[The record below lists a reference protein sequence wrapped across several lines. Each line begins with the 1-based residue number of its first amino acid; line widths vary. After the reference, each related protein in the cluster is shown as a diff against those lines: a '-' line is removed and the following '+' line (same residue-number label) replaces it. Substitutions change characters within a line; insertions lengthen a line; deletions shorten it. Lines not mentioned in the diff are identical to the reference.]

1 MRRTAVSFITMAG
14 TALTLS
20 ACGLADSRT
29 PLPLPEFMRVKP
41 SDPPPLEQPPDVRR
55 MVREKLDQVFVAQ
68 SNPQNVRVSEPRPA
82 LRGLGWSACVK
93 AELVSATGKPLGEE
107 TYRISI
113 NSGVIIDRW
122 RALPEDNCASET
134 YQPI

>member
-1 MRRTAVSFITMAG
+1 MRRTLFPLIAVTSGAFA
-14 TALTLS
+14 LS

-29 PLPLPEFMRVKP
+29 PLPLPEFMRAKP
-41 SDPPPLEQPPDVRR
+41 IVPPPPEPPPDVKQL
-55 MVREKLDQVFVAQ
+55 VRDRLDSIFVAQ
-68 SNPQNVRVSEPRPA
+68 SNPQNVQVSQPRHE

-93 AELVSATGKPLGEE
+93 AELTSATGKPLGEE

-113 NSGVIIDRW
+113 SGGIIIDRR
-122 RALPEDNCASET
+122 RAEPENSCVGEN